1 MIGRLTAAR
10 PNCHVTLKYVQIVT
24 TKGTKL
30 TENRS
35 KNQWNADTTRT
46 KAYNVND
53 VIRRQMRHV
62 PDVCDK
68 FSVGDESKREF
79 YSPNYPDNYPNL
91 TECIKIL
98 KGE

>member
-1 MIGRLTAAR
+1 M
-10 PNCHVTLKYVQIVT
+10 KYVQIVA
-24 TKGTKL
+24 TKKTKL
-30 TENRS
+30 S
-35 KNQWNADTTRT
+35 KNPWKNQRNADT
-46 KAYNVND
+46 KPYNVND

-91 TECIKIL
+91 TDCTKVL